1 MGRKYTVNSD
11 KIVVFKLQEHEFGMD
26 IGKVIEILNYEP
38 VRPVPQVPS
47 YIEGIIN
54 VRGTIYPI
62 INLCRRLNMK
72 EYEEKDQSKFILLQ
86 IGQSRVGFLVDSVAE
101 ILDIEKTYTEEV
113 PSMLDGTHV
122 SCIEKIINLGERM
135 IIVLDVNILISDE
148 EKLFVQG
155 VSDEEN
161 CSSDTK

>member
-1 MGRKYTVNSD
+1 
-11 KIVVFKLQEHEFGMD
+11 
-26 IGKVIEILNYEP
+26 
-38 VRPVPQVPS
+38 
-47 YIEGIIN
+47 
-54 VRGTIYPI
+54 
-62 INLCRRLNMK
+62 
-72 EYEEKDQSKFILLQ
+72 
-86 IGQSRVGFLVDSVAE
+86 
-101 ILDIEKTYTEEV
+101 
-113 PSMLDGTHV
+113 MLDGTHV

>member
-101 ILDIEKTYTEEV
+101 ILDVEKTY
-113 PSMLDGTHV
+113 THV